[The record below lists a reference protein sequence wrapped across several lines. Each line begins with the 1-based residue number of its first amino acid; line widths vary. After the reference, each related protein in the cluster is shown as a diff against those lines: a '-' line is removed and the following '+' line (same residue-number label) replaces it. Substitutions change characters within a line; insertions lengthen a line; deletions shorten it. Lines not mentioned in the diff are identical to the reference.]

1 MNKTD
6 NPLVSIIVPIYN
18 TSEYLPRCLDSII
31 NQTHKNLEIILIDDG
46 STDDS
51 SKIADDY
58 AKKDKRIKV
67 IHQKNAGQSAARN
80 VGIKKATGEY
90 INFTDSDDK
99 QKPDFIETLLD
110 LYKTPAAKTGTSIA
124 VCGHEY
130 HWVKDD
136 TFKYLYHSDLEPRGS
151 HESKKAFILKLLAK
165 DGRMYS
171 CNNKLFQASII
182 KDHKLFF
189 NEKINF
195 SEDTNFVLEYLDE
208 ADGEIA
214 YNKAPLYVYYFGNE
228 GSTVKKSATI
238 WSNWQAAY
246 KNLKNWLG
254 PRPSVKEKF
263 WLHTVHLRWRIS
275 YVRSCR
281 RAKKS

>member
-99 QKPDFIETLLD
+99 QKPDFIETLLN
-110 LYKTPAAKTGTSIA
+110 LYKTPAAKTDTSIA

-136 TFKYLYHSDLEPRGS
+136 TFK
-151 HESKKAFILKLLAK
+151 
-165 DGRMYS
+165 
-171 CNNKLFQASII
+171 
-182 KDHKLFF
+182 
-189 NEKINF
+189 
-195 SEDTNFVLEYLDE
+195 
-208 ADGEIA
+208 
-214 YNKAPLYVYYFGNE
+214 
-228 GSTVKKSATI
+228 
-238 WSNWQAAY
+238 
-246 KNLKNWLG
+246 
-254 PRPSVKEKF
+254 
-263 WLHTVHLRWRIS
+263 
-275 YVRSCR
+275 
-281 RAKKS
+281 